1 MRPKSSAQASR
12 ERERLK
18 DVDTSYS
25 KNRNSFA
32 SKDYRDTY
40 RSYLNDNY
48 RNSGFFSD
56 NSSMNSI
63 FWGYIIGD
71 MIGDSF
77 RSSHYND
84 RFNQLDQ
91 KQKELFYNIREGRTK
106 DIALNTLDSNIS
118 VNKSMVTINSL
129 PKNYFYSTLD
139 NNSQPKSDQKQVFK
153 YVENAE
159 YDSAYLLSEDGGKF
173 KLSDEDK
180 EYLKER
186 GVR

>member
-1 MRPKSSAQASR
+1 MFIFYQNPYYDIVGAICGIAALMAIAGWGMSAIDDVYKV
-12 ERERLK
+12 K
-18 DVDTSYS
+18 DS
-25 KNRNSFA
+25 
-32 SKDYRDTY
+32 
-40 RSYLNDNY
+40 LN
-48 RNSGFFSD
+48 
-56 NSSMNSI
+56 
-63 FWGYIIGD
+63 IGVALVSTTIMLITMCILAFTD
-71 MIGDSF
+71 
-77 RSSHYND
+77 
-84 RFNQLDQ
+84 
-91 KQKELFYNIREGRTK
+91 KTK

-153 YVENAE
+153 YVENTE

>member
-1 MRPKSSAQASR
+1 M
-12 ERERLK
+12 
-18 DVDTSYS
+18 
-25 KNRNSFA
+25 F
-32 SKDYRDTY
+32 
-40 RSYLNDNY
+40 
-48 RNSGFFSD
+48 
-56 NSSMNSI
+56 I
-63 FWGYIIGD
+63 FYQNPYFDIIGAICGIATLMVIAGWGMSAID
-71 MIGDSF
+71 DVYKVKDSLNIGVALVSTTIMLITMCILAFTD
-77 RSSHYND
+77 
-84 RFNQLDQ
+84 
-91 KQKELFYNIREGRTK
+91 KTK

-153 YVENAE
+153 YVENTE

>member
-1 MRPKSSAQASR
+1 M
-12 ERERLK
+12 
-18 DVDTSYS
+18 
-25 KNRNSFA
+25 F
-32 SKDYRDTY
+32 
-40 RSYLNDNY
+40 
-48 RNSGFFSD
+48 
-56 NSSMNSI
+56 
-63 FWGYIIGD
+63 
-71 MIGDSF
+71 
-77 RSSHYND
+77 
-84 RFNQLDQ
+84 
-91 KQKELFYNIREGRTK
+91 LFYQNPYYDIVGAICGIAALMAIAGWGMSAIDDAYKVKDSLNIGVALVSTTIMLITMCILAFTDKTK

-153 YVENAE
+153 YVENTE

>member
-1 MRPKSSAQASR
+1 M
-12 ERERLK
+12 
-18 DVDTSYS
+18 
-25 KNRNSFA
+25 F
-32 SKDYRDTY
+32 
-40 RSYLNDNY
+40 
-48 RNSGFFSD
+48 
-56 NSSMNSI
+56 I
-63 FWGYIIGD
+63 FYQNPYFDIIGAICGIATLMVIAGWGMSAID
-71 MIGDSF
+71 DVYKVKDSLNIGVALVSTTIMLITMCILAFTD
-77 RSSHYND
+77 
-84 RFNQLDQ
+84 
-91 KQKELFYNIREGRTK
+91 KTK

-118 VNKSMVTINSL
+118 VNKSMVTIDSL

-153 YVENAE
+153 YVENTE